1 MNHGRS
7 AGLPP
12 GANLRCFN
20 EPGRSPALRFM
31 GGAGVRADQLLT
43 FCLTLS
49 LLCVLPAAAAPAW
62 QPGQGFRSLPL
73 TVPPAGKI
81 GFTKLDSDLTRITFA
96 NRLGDERSIT
106 NRNLLSGSGV
116 AAGDIDGDGRCD
128 LFFCRLDGPC
138 VLYRNL
144 GNWKFEDITAK
155 AGVACAGQDSTGAV
169 FADIDGDGDLD
180 LLVNALGN
188 GTRIFENDGHS
199 VFREMSVRAGVS
211 SKTGSTSMALADIDG
226 DGDLDLYV
234 ANFRPT
240 TVMDRP
246 GTKFTVNSVEGKPIV
261 TAVDGQQATAPEL
274 AGRFTV
280 NESGTIL
287 EFGEVDAL
295 YLNNGS
301 GVFSRVSF
309 TNGAFL
315 DEAGQP
321 LREPPRDWGLA
332 VQFHDING
340 DGAPDI
346 YVCNDL
352 FTPDRVWINDGTGR
366 FRALPTLALR
376 NTSTFSM
383 GVDFGDLNRDGQ
395 VDFFVVDMLSPDHR
409 KRHVQ
414 TGQASPMRWPVGV
427 FETRP
432 QLSRNTLQINR
443 GDGTFAEIAYYADVQ
458 ASDWSWGPILLD
470 VDLDGYEDIL
480 VTTGQLRDFQNADWA
495 ERIAQAQV
503 GKKLLPDDIAAL
515 LKKFPSLK
523 SPNVAY
529 RNRGDLTFEEVGA
542 AWGFD
547 TAGVSHGMCLA
558 DLDNDGDLDVVVNNL
573 NEAAGVYRNEG
584 SGARVAV
591 VLRGKGPNTHG
602 IGAKIR
608 VLGGPVAQSQEM
620 ICGGRY
626 LSGDE
631 AMRVFAAGSL
641 TNRLSIEV
649 TWRSGAQ
656 SHVTNVP
663 GNRIYEIDEDGAV
676 SSRSRPPAPG
686 PRPLFTDASPLIN
699 HVHHEEPFDDFAR
712 QPLLPWRLS
721 QLGPGVAWHDVD
733 GDGREDLIIGS
744 GKGGA
749 LAVYHN
755 ESGGGFR
762 RLTNG
767 PLNKVVSR
775 DQTGVVGL
783 GSLLVVGSANYEDG
797 LTNGGSVR
805 VYDVGRGVSGESVLG
820 PEASTGPLALGDID
834 GDGDLDLFVGG
845 RVVAGR
851 YPEPA
856 LSQWLRNEGG
866 RFVPAQKWEQLG
878 LVSAAVLSDLDGDG
892 WPELLVACE
901 WGPLKIFRNEHG
913 KLVGWNAPVTLNAQ
927 RSTLS
932 QLTGWWHGVTTGD
945 LDGDGRLDIVA
956 SNWGRNSR
964 YAGSAGRPWK
974 LYYGDLS
981 QAGQVDLIEARWEPL
996 MKKEVPERGWRMVRA
1011 ALPFLQEK
1019 ISSYEAYGQGSVEE
1033 IYGARLQSL
1042 RAVEVNTPASMVFFN
1057 RGDRFEAVELPAEA
1071 QWAPAFGV
1079 CVADADGDGAE
1090 DVFLSQNFFA
1100 LNPETGRQDA
1110 GRGLWLQGDGR
1121 GGLRALPGPESGIQ
1135 VYGEQRG
1142 CAVGDYDADGR
1153 VDLAVSQNGGQ
1164 TRLYHNVGARPGL
1177 RVRLKGPAGNPTGVG
1192 AVLRLEYG
1200 GRPGPARAIHG
1211 GSGCLSQDSA
1221 VQVLGMSGPPT
1232 GLWVRWPGGKE
1243 TSVKLPAG
1251 AREVELGPEG
1261 KLTIIQ

>member
-1 MNHGRS
+1 MNSGTVVQIFNRLYRRVICAASLLVFAALS
-7 AGLPP
+7 A
-12 GANLRCFN
+12 
-20 EPGRSPALRFM
+20 PALPWES
-31 GGAGVRADQLLT
+31 G
-43 FCLTLS
+43 
-49 LLCVLPAAAAPAW
+49 
-62 QPGQGFRSLPL
+62 PGFKSSAL
-73 TVPPAGKI
+73 TVPTNGKPGFVRLPPADI
-81 GFTKLDSDLTRITFA
+81 GVTFA
-96 NRLGDERSIT
+96 NRISIDRYTT
-106 NRNLLSGSGV
+106 NQVYLNGSGV
-116 AAGDIDGDGRCD
+116 TAGDVDGDGWCD
-128 LFFCRLDGPC
+128 LFFAGLGGQSR
-138 VLYRNL
+138 LYRNL
-144 GNWKFEDITAK
+144 GNWKFADITAD
-155 AGVACAGQDSTGAV
+155 AGVTCAGLDATGAV
-169 FADIDGDGDLD
+169 FADLDGDRDLD
-180 LLVNALGN
+180 LLVNSVGG
-188 GTRIFENDGHS
+188 GTWIFFNDGRGHFTKLTVLNPDKCGAS
-199 VFREMSVRAGVS
+199 L
-211 SKTGSTSMALADIDG
+211 ALADLDG
-226 DGDLDLYV
+226 DGDLDLYL
-234 ANFRPT
+234 ANYR
-240 TVMDRP
+240 
-246 GTKFTVNSVEGKPIV
+246 IV
-261 TAVDGQQATAPEL
+261 TMRDEPNAPFRVNNEGGRMVVLEYQGRRVTEPALVGRFSVGERSQIIENGEADALYRNDGG
-274 AGRFTV
+274 GRFT
-280 NESGTIL
+280 
-287 EFGEVDAL
+287 AL
-295 YLNNGS
+295 
-301 GVFSRVSF
+301 SF
-309 TNGAFL
+309 TDGTFL
-315 DEAGQP
+315 DQDGQP
-321 LREPPRDWGLA
+321 LRTPPYDWGLS
-332 VQFHDING
+332 VMMRDIDG
-340 DGAPDI
+340 DGVPDI
-346 YVCNDL
+346 YVCND
-352 FTPDRVWINDGTGR
+352 FASPDRIWLNTGHGK
-366 FRALPTLALR
+366 FRAMPRTALR
-376 NTSTFSM
+376 HTSMFTM
-383 GVDFGDLNRDGQ
+383 GVDFADIDRDGLD
-395 VDFFVVDMLSPDHR
+395 DFFAVDMLGRQHLG
-409 KRHVQ
+409 RHLRIGGVPPYAPAIGPAEDRVQ
-414 TGQASPMRWPVGV
+414 FAH
-427 FETRP
+427 
-432 QLSRNTLQINR
+432 NTLFKNR
-443 GDGTFAEIAYYADVQ
+443 GDGTFAEIAWGAGLEG
-458 ASDWSWGPILLD
+458 SDWSWTPIFLD
-470 VDLDGYEDIL
+470 VDLDGYEDLLI
-480 VTTGQLRDFQNADWA
+480 TTGHERDAMNADVMERA
-495 ERIAQAQV
+495 EAMKSQQ
-503 GKKLLPDDIAAL
+503 KLSEWQL
-515 LKKFPSLK
+515 LNLNNFFTRLK